1 MNDDIFESIVKKAL
15 FNLPAEFK
23 DRLENVSVIIADIP
37 TQDQYKK
44 IYLRG
49 KTLLLGLYE
58 GVPQTKRGNYG
69 IGPTLPDK
77 ITIFKYP
84 IIYLSQGDEKRII
97 ELIIDTVKHEIAH
110 HFGMSDEDIRKA
122 KKI

>member
-1 MNDDIFESIVKKAL
+1 M
-15 FNLPAEFK
+15 PAEFK